1 MATHLCV
8 HTAVDQATLLAPL
21 QVVLAA
27 VGGEAPVAAGN
38 NLLAAGEL
46 ELGTTQGLSGL
57 KQDSSSSSSRP
68 VGASMADRL
77 QVRWFGARNA
87 T

>member
-1 MATHLCV
+1 MWAAPHLCV
-8 HTAVDQATLLAPL
+8 HAAVDEAPL
-21 QVVLAA
+21 LPPLHVVLTA

-57 KQDSSSSSSRP
+57 FGGGG
-68 VGASMADRL
+68 GA
-77 QVRWFGARNA
+77 GG
-87 T
+87 